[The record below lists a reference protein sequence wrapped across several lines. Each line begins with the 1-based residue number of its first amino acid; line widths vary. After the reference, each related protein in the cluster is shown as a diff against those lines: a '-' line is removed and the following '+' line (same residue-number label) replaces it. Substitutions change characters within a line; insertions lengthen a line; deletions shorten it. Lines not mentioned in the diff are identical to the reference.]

1 MSEEYSVLKKQVFEL
16 NDLKLVPIR
25 FIDRYSIMN
34 WRNEQI
40 YHLRQ
45 SITLSKE
52 EQDKYFKDVISK
64 DFNEKKPSQ
73 ILFSYLEG
81 KKCIGY
87 GGFVNINWADRRAE
101 MSFLLDTSLKG
112 DSKKYDYYFS
122 NFINL
127 LKIIGFQEI
136 GLNRIFTETYSFR
149 KNHIKIL
156 EDNDFLSEGVMKEHI
171 LMIEENKYYDSV
183 LHGSLKKYYEK

>member
-1 MSEEYSVLKKQVFEL
+1 MSEEYSILKKQVFEL

-45 SITLSKE
+45 SITLSEE
-52 EQDKYFKDVISK
+52 EQDNYFKDVISK

-73 ILFSYLEG
+73 ILFSYLEVE
-81 KKCIGY
+81 KCIGY

-122 NFINL
+122 NFITL
-127 LKIIGFQEI
+127 LKIIGFKDI

-149 KNHIKIL
+149 KKHIKIL